1 MNLHEIKYHTCP
13 VDEEDAILLVDVE
26 TEAIPSTDA
35 EGNIQYYCPS
45 GSHTFSVD
53 EDGVVVESESQTRR

>member
-1 MNLHEIKYHTCP
+1 MNIHEIKYHTCP
-13 VDEEDAILLVDVE
+13 VDEEEAIILVDVE
-26 TEAIPSTDA
+26 TEAIPSIDA